1 MSPAVAQDPSKQAI
15 WELES
20 THPDLVDT
28 VDSALREVV
37 DPEIGLNIIELGLVR
52 NVKLE
57 DEDKAHVT
65 MIMTTPFCPYAPALL
80 EMTKKKA
87 AEALDKETSIA
98 MGTELWDLSYMEE
111 GAGADWGI
119 F

>member
-1 MSPAVAQDPSKQAI
+1 MSPAVAQDPSKQAL
-15 WELES
+15 WEIES
-20 THPDLVDT
+20 THPDLVES
-28 VDSALREVV
+28 VEAALRQVV
-37 DPEIGLNIIELGLVR
+37 DPEIGLNVVELGLVR

-57 DEDKAHVT
+57 EEDKAHVT

-80 EMTKKKA
+80 EMTRTKA

-98 MGTELWDLSYMEE
+98 MGTEMWDLSFIEE
-111 GAGADWGI
+111 GAGADWGL